1 MKEVYLDNSATT
13 KVCPEAAE
21 KIVELLTLKYG
32 NPSSLHAKGIE
43 AEREIRNARE
53 IIANYLGCKNTEIY
67 FTSGGTESN
76 NLAIFG
82 SINAHKRRGNKIVT
96 TSIEHPSVIKSVKQA
111 SKLGFE
117 VVFIKPD
124 KNGFISESELYKEVD
139 DKTILI
145 SMMLVNNE
153 TGTIQ
158 NVENLKKI
166 TKSKKSSALIHIDA
180 VQGFG
185 KIPIK
190 VSRIG
195 ADLMTISAHKI
206 HGAKGV
212 GALYVSQKSR
222 ITPFL
227 FGGEQEKT
235 LRPGTESSALIAG
248 FGAAVKSLPEI
259 KEGYKNIKELN
270 LYLKDK
276 ISKIERIIINSPDD
290 ALPYILNF
298 SVLGIK
304 SETMLH
310 HLSLSGIYVS
320 SGSACSKGKKS
331 HVLYSMGLSENTID
345 SAIRVSFSRYNN
357 KKDIDILTDELQRG
371 IKNLSRVGER

>member
-13 KVCPEAAE
+13 KVCPEAEE
-21 KIVELLTLKYG
+21 KIIELLTIKYG

-43 AEREIRNARE
+43 AEREVRNARE
-53 IIANYLGCKNTEIY
+53 IIADYLGCSSTEIY

-76 NLAIFG
+76 NLAVFG
-82 SINAHKRRGNKIVT
+82 SINALKRRGNKIVT
-96 TSIEHPSVIKSVKQA
+96 TYIEHPSIIESVKQA

-117 VVFIKPD
+117 VVFVKPD
-124 KNGFISESELYKEVD
+124 RNGLIPESELYKEVD

-153 TGTIQ
+153 TGTVQ

-166 TKSKKSSALIHIDA
+166 TKSKQSPALIHIDA

-195 ADLMTISAHKI
+195 ADLMTVSAHKI

-212 GALYVSQKSR
+212 GALYVSKKAR
-222 ITPFL
+222 IVPSL
-227 FGGEQEKT
+227 FGGGQEKA
-235 LRPGTESSALIAG
+235 LRPGTESSSLIAG

-259 KEGYKNIKELN
+259 KEEYKYIKDLN
-270 LYLKDK
+270 LYLRDK
-276 ISKIERIIINSPDD
+276 IKKIEGIVINSPDD

-310 HLSLSGIYVS
+310 YLSSSGIYVS

-331 HVLYSMGLSENTID
+331 HVLYSMGLKEDIID
-345 SAIRVSFSRYNN
+345 SAIRVSFSRYNDKN
-357 KKDIDILTDELQRG
+357 DIDILIDKLQQG
-371 IKNLSRVGER
+371 IKNLSKVGKR